1 MVKMNSDT
9 QDIFNTSFGSLLQEA
24 RKARGLSL
32 LQVYEETR
40 INTIYL
46 EALEL
51 EQLEVFPAYV
61 FARSFLKLYAEFLGI
76 DFDALA
82 DSFPSE
88 INRPLDLEPLPNLE
102 KSKIELFYEDFLAIE
117 QRVYFG
123 VVLFILLF
131 ASYLLFI
138 N

>member
-1 MVKMNSDT
+1 MNSDT

-88 INRPLDLEPLPNLE
+88 INRPLNLEPLPNLE

-123 VVLFILLF
+123 VVMFILLV

>member
-1 MVKMNSDT
+1 MNSDT

-123 VVLFILLF
+123 VVMFILLV

-138 N
+138 IV

>member
-123 VVLFILLF
+123 VVMFILLV

>member
-1 MVKMNSDT
+1 MNSDT

-123 VVLFILLF
+123 VVMFILLV

>member
-51 EQLEVFPAYV
+51 EQLEVFPAHV

-117 QRVYFG
+117 QRVYFA
-123 VVLFILLF
+123 F
-131 ASYLLFI
+131 
-138 N
+138 

>member
-82 DSFPSE
+82 DSFPSK

-123 VVLFILLF
+123 VVMFILLV

>member
-1 MVKMNSDT
+1 MVKMNSDS
-9 QDIFNTSFGSLLQEA
+9 QDIFNTSFGSLLLEA

-32 LQVYEETR
+32 TQVYEETR

-61 FARSFLKLYAEFLGI
+61 LAKSFLKLYAEFLGV
-76 DFDALA
+76 DFDALSN
-82 DSFPSE
+82 SFPSA
-88 INRPLDLEPLPNLE
+88 INRPSDLEPLPNLE
-102 KSKIELFYEDFLAIE
+102 KSKVELFYEDFLAIE
-117 QRVYFG
+117 QRVYL
-123 VVLFILLF
+123 VSILIILLIVF
-131 ASYLLFI
+131 YFLFI

>member
-1 MVKMNSDT
+1 MNSDS

-32 LQVYEETR
+32 IQVYEETR

-46 EALEL
+46 EALEA
-51 EQLEVFPAYV
+51 EQLEIFPAYV
-61 FARSFLKLYAEFLGI
+61 FAKSFLRLYAEFLEI
-76 DFDALA
+76 DFVAL
-82 DSFPSE
+82 SNTFPKD

-117 QRVYFG
+117 QRVYFVG
-123 VVLFILLF
+123 ILVILSI
-131 ASYLLFI
+131 ASYFLFLY
-138 N
+138 